1 MPVLEATSVVFPP
14 PAIATAFL
22 DKLLIGVVIDKVS
35 VTVKSNVSDDA
46 SVLASVNVGV
56 NVARLF

>member
-1 MPVLEATSVVFPP
+1 P

-22 DKLLIGVVIDKVS
+22 DKLLVGVVTVKVS

-46 SVLASVNVGV
+46 SVLTSDSVGF
-56 NVARLF
+56 NVAMLY